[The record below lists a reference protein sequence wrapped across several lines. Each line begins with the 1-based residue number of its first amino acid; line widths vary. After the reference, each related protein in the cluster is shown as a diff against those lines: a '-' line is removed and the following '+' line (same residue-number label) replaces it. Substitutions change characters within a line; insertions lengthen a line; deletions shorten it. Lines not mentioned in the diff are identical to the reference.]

1 MAVEVDVDAICDG
14 EDVLIGGIMEHIEQ
28 AGVHSGDSS
37 CTLPPFT
44 LSDELQQRMAEQ
56 VRKLAHGLKV
66 VGLMNTQFA
75 IQQDEIYL
83 LEVNPRAS
91 RTVPFVSKA
100 IGAPLAKVA
109 AKVMAGSKLKE
120 LGLTEQRIPGYY
132 SVKEAVFPF
141 LKFPGADPILGPE
154 MKSTGEVMATGRS
167 FAEAY
172 SKARQASG
180 VVLPDGGSVII
191 SVRDRDKPAA
201 VEVGRDLQKRGFN
214 IIATGGTEVALRE
227 AGVPCQ
233 RINKVREGRPHI
245 VDAIKNGNIDL
256 IINTTEGKQAIN
268 ESHEIRR
275 EAVRG
280 KITYYTTVSGA
291 KAGALA
297 LDYLDALDVNCLQA
311 LHKEIA

>member
-1 MAVEVDVDAICDG
+1 
-14 EDVLIGGIMEHIEQ
+14 
-28 AGVHSGDSS
+28 
-37 CTLPPFT
+37 
-44 LSDELQQRMAEQ
+44 
-56 VRKLAHGLKV
+56 
-66 VGLMNTQFA
+66 
-75 IQQDEIYL
+75 
-83 LEVNPRAS
+83 
-91 RTVPFVSKA
+91 
-100 IGAPLAKVA
+100 
-109 AKVMAGSKLKE
+109 
-120 LGLTEQRIPGYY
+120 
-132 SVKEAVFPF
+132 VFPF